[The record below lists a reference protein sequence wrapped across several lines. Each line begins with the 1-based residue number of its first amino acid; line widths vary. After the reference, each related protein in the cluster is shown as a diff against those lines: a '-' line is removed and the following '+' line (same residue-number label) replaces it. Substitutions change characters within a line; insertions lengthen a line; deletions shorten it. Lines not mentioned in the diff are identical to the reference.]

1 MFWPR
6 PDQRWP
12 LDKLTLGGESAV
24 GVELALP
31 HHARR
36 ADEVR
41 VRVRGVVTLVAGVE
55 LLEIAGAGDH
65 PAVRLAGVAG
75 SSQSAVRL
83 VLGQRGDELAARVRH
98 WKAARGG
105 ELRELGGGH
114 LLKRNPVDLNLVR
127 ARHLV
132 ELLRLREE
140 VEGDVAPSREAP
152 TPPPPIFVGRPV
164 GGRGV
169 RPRARLN
176 ASWTPRGRVVWRER
190 RPSEVGRRSISRRGD
205 ATRAP
210 SNANAPPGRPSALAT
225 TKKECR
231 RNRDD
236 TTTAVFVDGL

>member
-1 MFWPR
+1 M
-6 PDQRWP
+6 
-12 LDKLTLGGESAV
+12 
-24 GVELALP
+24 
-31 HHARR
+31 
-36 ADEVR
+36 
-41 VRVRGVVTLVAGVE
+41 TLVAGVE

-140 VEGDVAPSREAP
+140 VEGDVAPSR
-152 TPPPPIFVGRPV
+152 
-164 GGRGV
+164 GGAHASSAHFRRSPGGGEGSSPARAAERVVDTSRTGGV
-169 RPRARLN
+169 AGKT
-176 ASWTPRGRVVWRER
+176 AERGRASLDIT
-190 RPSEVGRRSISRRGD
+190 PGRRD
-205 ATRAP
+205 T
-210 SNANAPPGRPSALAT
+210 SA
-225 TKKECR
+225 
-231 RNRDD
+231 
-236 TTTAVFVDGL
+236 F